1 MPRPPA
7 LRRGEPLPAVPAPAP
22 QPVKTK
28 EPGAASRFFKD
39 IITRTKGLLIDDY
52 DDKSY

>member
-1 MPRPPA
+1 VPA
-7 LRRGEPLPAVPAPAP
+7 APAPAP
-22 QPVKTK
+22 QPAKPK

>member
-1 MPRPPA
+1 MVPVVPVVVQQPA
-7 LRRGEPLPAVPAPAP
+7 KP
-22 QPVKTK
+22 K

-39 IITRTKGLLIDDY
+39 IINKTKGLLIDDY